1 MAIGKIDLYFVIIS
15 LAVSL
20 VLTGCKQAERT
31 TQSYTLT
38 AGSVDAHPDPLWGEQ
53 YPYTPPEPSGKP
65 FDPTDGA
72 GVQKFADRLM
82 GRRIADFEMLDWDS
96 LRDGPEVLDFFPEP
110 QAGSDPGMCVVRP
123 YQVAGSGLR
132 GRDVRVHS
140 QKWGPPVYTI
150 AGSLAPIQGTPSA
163 EYRARLSKACSERT
177 DMDMWFN
184 AQPKMAYLGAS
195 LADRV
200 VAEARRAG
208 ALPFELRCT
217 PFPAD
222 VPYSPSCAEDVRRV
236 TATLNP
242 RAILEIGSCFD
253 KSELDC
259 VSVELAKAPVRSHK
273 IGDRWTLDITLD
285 HDKSQIKAVDL
296 TDTQLIID

>member
-1 MAIGKIDLYFVIIS
+1 MVFGKIDLNVVAVFI
-15 LAVSL
+15 AVSL
-20 VLTGCKQAERT
+20 LLTGCGQANRAT
-31 TQSYTLT
+31 PSYTLA
-38 AGSVDAHPDPLWGEQ
+38 AGSVDARPDPLWGEQ
-53 YPYTPPEPSGKP
+53 YPYMPPGPSGKP

-82 GRRIADFEMLDWDS
+82 GHRIADFVMLDWDYV
-96 LRDGPEVLDFFPEP
+96 REGPEIFDFFPEP
-110 QAGSDPGMCVVRP
+110 EASSNPGMCVVRP
-123 YQVAGSGLR
+123 YRVTGGRLR
-132 GRDVRVHS
+132 GGAIRVHNR
-140 QKWGPPVYTI
+140 KWEPPVYAV
-150 AGSLAPIQGTPSA
+150 AGSLAPIKGTQSA
-163 EYRARLSKACSERT
+163 EYRARLSKACSERA
-177 DMDMWFN
+177 DMDIWYN

-222 VPYSPSCAEDVRRV
+222 VPYAPGCAEDVRRV

-242 RAILEIGSCFD
+242 RAILEISSCFD

-259 VSVELAKAPVRSHK
+259 VSVELAKTPERSHK